1 MKTDV
6 GISWE
11 LRLAIQ
17 GRGGGNKDLK
27 KKKRGLAALT
37 EDLSSD
43 PSLCLPMTPAVG
55 DPTLSSGLRG
65 HTRAHGAHKVT
76 RIHTPA

>member
-1 MKTDV
+1 MFVHGAGKTAQ
-6 GISWE
+6 
-11 LRLAIQ
+11 RL
-17 GRGGGNKDLK
+17 
-27 KKKRGLAALT
+27 RGLAALT

-76 RIHTPA
+76 RTHTRVRKGNK